1 MNNNIIFVGEYN
13 EIYSKTPE
21 KELNINLNVS
31 QEICSV
37 NEKFNEIMLTIQLF
51 IFVILINW
59 SI

>member
-1 MNNNIIFVGEYN
+1 MYN

-21 KELNINLNVS
+21 KESNINLNIS

-37 NEKFNEIMLTIQLF
+37 NEKFNEIILTIQLF
-51 IFVILINW
+51 IFVVLINW

>member
-21 KELNINLNVS
+21 KELNINLNIS
-31 QEICSV
+31 QEIYSV